1 MQIGA
6 VPPSSGLC
14 VPLVSPR
21 AVHILT
27 PSSCVSPPAWDGAG
41 QDGGSFLA
49 VLQLLQVRDAALEQA
64 AEPTL
69 RVCSIAVPK
78 SLIFIQDLGARR
90 RGSRECCRGE
100 ARDRSAAGL

>member
-6 VPPSSGLC
+6 VPPQLRPLCPSGL
-14 VPLVSPR
+14 SR

-27 PSSCVSPPAWDGAG
+27 LSSCISPPARDGAG

-69 RVCSIAVPK
+69 RVFSIAVPK
-78 SLIFIQDLGARR
+78 SLLFTQDLCARR

-100 ARDRSAAGL
+100 AQDRSAAGL

>member
-6 VPPSSGLC
+6 VPPQLRPLCPSGL
-14 VPLVSPR
+14 SPGCS
-21 AVHILT
+21 HPHPILLRL
-27 PSSCVSPPAWDGAG
+27 PPAWDGAG

-69 RVCSIAVPK
+69 RVFSIAVPK
-78 SLIFIQDLGARR
+78 SLLFTQDLGARR

-100 ARDRSAAGL
+100 AQDRSAAGL